1 MPLTLARAGE
11 TVTMKMAKEQE
22 RQPQEKSGRKE
33 KKSRTAGVSL
43 APEDQELFEKLRN
56 LRTEIAREEQVPPYI
71 VFSDKTLVSMCM
83 VKPGNRTEMLSVSG
97 VGAYKYDK
105 YGERFLARVREVV
118 NCRG

>member
-1 MPLTLARAGE
+1 M
-11 TVTMKMAKEQE
+11 
-22 RQPQEKSGRKE
+22 
-33 KKSRTAGVSL
+33 
-43 APEDQELFEKLRN
+43 
-56 LRTEIAREEQVPPYI
+56 PPYI